1 MEDNIGILKNIVLFQ
16 DFQKDEDILKK
27 IDRLFTARKA
37 KKGDVVIKE
46 GEEGDELFII
56 KSGSVRILKNTLQD
70 EPYTVVILNAA
81 QNIFFGEIGLLLNDR
96 RTATVIAEEDS
107 TFLVTTKDKFKE
119 FGEKESYI
127 AMKITRQIA
136 QILARRLHKTND
148 DVVTLFS
155 ALVSEVESSTSLE

>member
-16 DFQKDEDILKK
+16 DFQKDEDVLKK